1 MGEFVALDC
10 RRGIRPEVT
19 ASVLWLRKFGFD
31 ISCVKLSPH
40 RIDNERIGI
49 VSSIIVPLPEAED
62 YIIRTEDSERQL
74 TRTQEDYLKILP

>member
-1 MGEFVALDC
+1 M
-10 RRGIRPEVT
+10 
-19 ASVLWLRKFGFD
+19 
-31 ISCVKLSPH
+31 KLSPH

-74 TRTQEDYLKILP
+74 TRTQEDYLKFYREIRDGLKDRIPDLALPEPSLDHTITFRRE